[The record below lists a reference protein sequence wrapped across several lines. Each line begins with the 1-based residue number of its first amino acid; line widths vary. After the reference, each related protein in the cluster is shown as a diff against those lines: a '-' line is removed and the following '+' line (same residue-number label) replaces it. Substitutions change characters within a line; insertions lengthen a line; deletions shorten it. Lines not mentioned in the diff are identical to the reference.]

1 MRRHSRM
8 LLYIWVWIHACTNTH
23 TQTQHSIHSSMH
35 VKLEVK
41 LKFSLEK
48 ATKVRRGVE
57 VYLYSFFNLGARW
70 CGWSTSRPGRLT
82 PRNTRYSLYGR
93 LGGPQGRSE
102 RVRKITP
109 PLIRIHKHTHI
120 NTAITNRILQKH
132 IFTKYNSKY
141 IRLHPTNAYR
151 PRTGTL

>member
-8 LLYIWVWIHACTNTH
+8 LLYIWVWMHACTNTH
-23 TQTQHSIHSSMH
+23 TQTQHSIHSSIH
-35 VKLEVK
+35 VKFEVK

-48 ATKVRRGVE
+48 ATKVRRCVE

-70 CGWSTSRPGRLT
+70 WGWSTSRPGRLT
-82 PRNTRYSLYGR
+82 PQKSSVLIVWKAGWAP
-93 LGGPQGRSE
+93 GP
-102 RVRKITP
+102 VRTGAENHA

-120 NTAITNRILQKH
+120 NTVITNRILQKH